1 MPVAVTAEVVEQKV
15 VETLAT
21 FGPEPGQI
29 TRDATFESLDVDSL
43 DVVELAQVVDE
54 EFGVSLKGDDMKG
67 IRTVGDAIE
76 LVVARAE

>member
-1 MPVAVTAEVVEQKV
+1 MPVAVTSEAVEDKV

-21 FGPEPGQI
+21 FGPEPEQI

-43 DVVELAQVVDE
+43 DLVELAQVVDE

-76 LVVARAE
+76 LVVTRAG